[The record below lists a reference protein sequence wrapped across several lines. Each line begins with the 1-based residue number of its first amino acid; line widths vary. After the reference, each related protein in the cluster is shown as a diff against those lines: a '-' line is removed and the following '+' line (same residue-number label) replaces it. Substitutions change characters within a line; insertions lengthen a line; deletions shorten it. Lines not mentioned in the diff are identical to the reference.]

1 MRTELEKKL
10 NEKGLSPSSV
20 KIYVRNLEKLYGD
33 NEMKNLNFLKDVDK
47 IIEKLE
53 KYRPNTKR
61 TYLISIVSCLG
72 VMCSGNK
79 VLTKLH
85 KIYQDKM
92 NDIDGEIKSKPAD
105 VKSETQKENWIDWV
119 DVENTLVSLK
129 DKIDVKKKV
138 INETEYNRLLD
149 FVVLSLYVYQAPR
162 RNSDYLSMS
171 VVKSISDAN
180 ETDKN
185 YFVSDTNEF
194 VFNSF
199 KTSKKEG
206 QIVIKVSNEMSNVIK
221 TYFKYHPLIRGKALK
236 KGVKIPFLVF
246 SDGKPLHLVNA
257 ITRILNKIFGK
268 RVGSSMLRASY
279 LTGKYGDIK
288 EEQAKDAKEMSHSVR
303 TAQSIYTKVN

>member
-1 MRTELEKKL
+1 MRTELITKL

-20 KIYVRNLEKLYGD
+20 KIYVRNLEKLNGD

-79 VLTKLH
+79 PLTKLH

-92 NDIDGEIKSKPAD
+92 MEIDGDIKSKPAD
-105 VKSETQKENWIDWV
+105 EKSDNQKENWVNWG

-129 DKIDVKKKV
+129 DKIDVKKKTL
-138 INETEYNRLLD
+138 NEVEYNRLLD
-149 FVVLSLYVYQAPR
+149 FVILSLYVYQAPR
-162 RNSDYLSMS
+162 RNSDYLNMYI
-171 VVKSISDAN
+171 VKSLGDAN
-180 ETDKN
+180 ENDKN
-185 YFVSDTNEF
+185 YFVYDTNEF
-194 VFNSF
+194 VFNAF
-199 KTSKKEG
+199 KTAKKEG
-206 QIVIKVSNEMSNVIK
+206 QVVIKVSNEMSNVIK
-221 TYFKYHPLIRGKALK
+221 MYLKYHPLVKGKALK
-236 KGVKIPFLVF
+236 KGVSIPFLVF
-246 SDGKPLHLVNA
+246 FSGEKLHLVNA

-279 LTGKYGDIK
+279 LTGKYGEVKQD
-288 EEQAKDAKEMSHSVR
+288 QAKDAKEMSHSVR
-303 TAQSIYTKVN
+303 TAQSIYTKVD